1 MKNHNLSI
9 IALGASVAMFSGCG
23 KDARY
28 IDSNSNETIVSV
40 DKVDVQDFAIAA
52 ETLLKSLYDSPAFKN
67 AKRQPPIVAL
77 SQVTNDTSSQFD
89 TAQLTQKIYTSI
101 TRSGKAEISLVVGGS
116 KDALTQDAKA
126 ANDFSG
132 GKAGGN
138 NMPDFTLIGKIL
150 ENKARA
156 GRTRQ
161 VSYSFQLTLGRAS
174 TGTIAWTDEAIITKQ
189 GDKASVGW

>member
-1 MKNHNLSI
+1 MKKYCLPFL
-9 IALGASVAMFSGCG
+9 ALALAAAIFPGCT
-23 KDARY
+23 KEARY
-28 IDSNSNETIVSV
+28 IDSNSNETVVSL

-52 ETLLKSLYDSPAFKN
+52 EKLLASLYDSPAFKN
-67 AKRQPPIVAL
+67 AKRQPPIIAL

-126 ANDFSG
+126 ANDFSD
-132 GKAGGN
+132 GKSGGN
-138 NMPDFTLIGKIL
+138 NMPDFTIIGKIL

-156 GRTRQ
+156 GSTRQ
-161 VSYSFQLTLGRAS
+161 VSYSFQLTLGRTS
-174 TGTIAWTDEAIITKQ
+174 TGTIAWTDEVIITKQ
-189 GDKASVGW
+189 GGKAAVGW